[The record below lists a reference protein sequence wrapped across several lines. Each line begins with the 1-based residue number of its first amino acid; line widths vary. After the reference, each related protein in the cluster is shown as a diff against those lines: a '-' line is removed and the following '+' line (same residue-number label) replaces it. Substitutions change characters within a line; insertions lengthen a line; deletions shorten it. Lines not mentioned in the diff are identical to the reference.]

1 MSVCINDLAGMAQRR
16 SHGVHL
22 ITRMADDLADM
33 AQRSHGVHLIARMA
47 DDLAD
52 MAQRS
57 KHFGQRSLLSTS
69 QRSTG

>member
-1 MSVCINDLAGMAQRR
+1 
-16 SHGVHL
+16 
-22 ITRMADDLADM
+22 MADDLAGM

-57 KHFGQRSLLSTS
+57 HGVRRQRAGSMELGWFVTPMTMPEAHCFNPSM
-69 QRSTG
+69 RVND